1 MPAARGRTAPPPS
14 AGRQRLPDVCRRAG
28 FIDRVVPP
36 DTAPPDPAFHPD
48 SKPL

>member
-48 SKPL
+48 CKPL